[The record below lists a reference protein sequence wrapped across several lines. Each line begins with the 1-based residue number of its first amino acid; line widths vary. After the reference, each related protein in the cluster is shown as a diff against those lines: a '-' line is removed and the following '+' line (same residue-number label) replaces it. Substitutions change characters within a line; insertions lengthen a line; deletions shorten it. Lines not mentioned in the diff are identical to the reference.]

1 MSKYVEVEFFFFG
14 TVLQANFVLSIFQVN
29 ALLCSLDIDGD
40 ANSKGPLP
48 ARFRELEGYWNE
60 SQAMQKPG
68 AHATDG
74 WVTEFSQHRVD
85 RGDPNAWAHSFEQQH
100 GANGW
105 ASEFEQVK

>member
-1 MSKYVEVEFFFFG
+1 LKYKFIFFELGFRLTLYHLF
-14 TVLQANFVLSIFQVN
+14 FQVN
-29 ALLCSLDIDGD
+29 ALLCSLDIDSD

-60 SQAMQKPG
+60 SQAIQKPG

-74 WVTEFSQHRVD
+74 WVREFSQHRVD
-85 RGDPNAWAHSFEQQH
+85 RGDPNVWAQSFEQQH
-100 GANGW
+100 GAHGW